1 MSAASQPA
9 AGTCR
14 YEGISVV
21 TVDQVP
27 ARRLSTE
34 HDTWARQSPE
44 RNETWSR
51 AEQFLAVAGTALI
64 AMRVQ
69 LTPQLL
75 TAGDL
80 MVIAT
85 FPLWFPVTKRYLG
98 TRTWLFLGLLCIP
111 VGLVLST
118 LNAVDHQIRL
128 GTSATSTILL
138 LSLLFSVGFMLWA
151 KERLSQ
157 GALVASFGLGLLLG
171 ISTTSA
177 LFSTNPWKFGYSLP
191 VSILALGLAQMS
203 KRRGSELLVAIALCI
218 VSTLTDARSAFA
230 LFLLTAA
237 LLAWQMRPKVSSRKG
252 SAFRAVAGIG
262 IIAVV
267 VYNLGQ
273 ALILD
278 GFLGKATQQRTV
290 QQISDSG
297 SLILGGR
304 PEIAATAN
312 LMRVNPLGFGS
323 GTIPNYNDI
332 RAAKQGMAYIGY
344 DPNNGYVEKWMFG
357 HGYALHST
365 FGDLWAI
372 YGFVGLVFVGF
383 MLALV
388 LRRLG
393 TALVARAAS
402 GALIFASALTMWN
415 IFFAPFYSGLRML
428 ILVMALALI
437 AKPAPPPD
445 PLARPRRRYWPVN

>member
-1 MSAASQPA
+1 MAL
-9 AGTCR
+9 
-14 YEGISVV
+14 
-21 TVDQVP
+21 DQVP
-27 ARRLSTE
+27 AQSLIADHERWS
-34 HDTWARQSPE
+34 RQAPPRDQS
-44 RNETWSR
+44 WSR
-51 AEQFLAVAGTALI
+51 AEQFLAVVGTAMV
-64 AMRVQ
+64 AMRIQ

-75 TAGDL
+75 TVGDL
-80 MVIAT
+80 LIIAT
-85 FPLWFPVTKRYLG
+85 IPLWFPVTRRYLSA
-98 TRTWLFLGLLCIP
+98 RTWLFLGLLCIP
-111 VGLVLST
+111 TGLVLST
-118 LNAVDHQIRL
+118 LNAVDHQVRL
-128 GTSATSTILL
+128 GTSATSTVLL

-157 GALVASFGLGLLLG
+157 GALVAAFGLGLVLG

-177 LFSTNPWKFGYSLP
+177 LYSTNPWKFGFALP

-203 KRRGSELLVAIALCI
+203 KRRGAELMVAIALCI
-218 VSTLTDARSAFA
+218 VSTLTDARSSFA

-237 LLAWQMRPKVSSRKG
+237 LLAWQMRPKVSSRRG

-262 IIAVV
+262 IAAVA

-278 GFLGKATQQRTV
+278 GFLGSETQQRSV
-290 QQISDSG
+290 EQISNSG

-312 LMRVNPLGFGS
+312 LMRVQPLGFGS

-344 DPNNGYVEKWMFG
+344 DPNNGYVERWMFG
-357 HGYALHST
+357 NGYALHST

-372 YGFVGLVFVGF
+372 YGLVGLAFTGF
-383 MLALV
+383 TLALV

-393 TALVARAAS
+393 TALVNRAAS
-402 GALIFASALTMWN
+402 GALIFASALTVWN
-415 IFFAPFYSGLRML
+415 VFFAPFYSTLRMM

-437 AKPAPPPD
+437 AKPPPPPD
-445 PLARPRRRYWPVN
+445 PLTRPRRPAPQRPSQDRSWLN